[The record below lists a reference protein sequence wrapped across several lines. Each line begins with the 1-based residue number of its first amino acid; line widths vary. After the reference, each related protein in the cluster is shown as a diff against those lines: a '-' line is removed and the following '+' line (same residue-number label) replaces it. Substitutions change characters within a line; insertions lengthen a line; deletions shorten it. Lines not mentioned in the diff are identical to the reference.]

1 MTIKSTTVSK
11 VSLKKWNSSQSQKN
25 SLVYSNWVQ
34 SQKQQN
40 DLSLFPRQAI
50 QHHSSSSL

>member
-11 VSLKKWNSSQSQKN
+11 VSLKKWNSSQSQQN

-40 DLSLFPRQAI
+40 DPNLFPRQAI
-50 QHHSSSSL
+50 QHHSNSSL